1 MNKHGTVVPPSRLFV
16 VLLRIVY
23 QQVAFSGTW
32 TTVHTYGESE
42 SASTLTGKGGENG
55 QSSDRVAK
63 PCTGQ
68 TVGCLQG

>member
-16 VLLRIVY
+16 VLLVIEN
-23 QQVAFSGTW
+23 QQVASSGTW
-32 TTVHTYGESE
+32 TTVHTYEVRG
-42 SASTLTGKGGENG
+42 TLTGKAGENG

-63 PCTGQ
+63 PCTDQ